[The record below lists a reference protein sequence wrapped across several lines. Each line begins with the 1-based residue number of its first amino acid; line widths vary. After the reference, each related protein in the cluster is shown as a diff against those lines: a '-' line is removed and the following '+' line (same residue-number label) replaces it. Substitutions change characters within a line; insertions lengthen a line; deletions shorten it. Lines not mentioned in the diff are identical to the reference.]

1 MIPPAQVPHPAT
13 ETRVTNER
21 PSGLAGLWQRTAKV
35 EPGESPAVITAF
47 LLYFCVMS
55 GYFAVRPV
63 RETVG
68 TILGPE
74 RTADLFVVTWIAS
87 LAIVP
92 IYGALCSRFRR
103 STFLPWIYGFVA
115 ISLAFVGLVLRAS
128 ESVFASQFFYVFISV
143 LNLFVISVL
152 WSFLLEL
159 FNAGQVKRLFGIVA
173 AGGTAGALAGPMLT
187 DLTVQF
193 IGNDGVLFMG
203 ASLFVGAIVCQ
214 RVLLSIW
221 KHTGWSAAAAA
232 VGDRPMG
239 GNPFAGFTIILK
251 SPYLIGIATFV
262 VLAASANTFLYF
274 AQLRVVADTFADT
287 EARTQVFSRIDYTV
301 QTLTLLAQIFFTGR
315 IASKWGIGSLL
326 MFVPLLLVGGFLL
339 LSAVYVFPVLVAV
352 MITRRVGEYSFIRPG
367 REMLFSRLDTET
379 KYKAKNAIDVPVYRG
394 GDALIAQVDARL
406 DGAGMSPQNIALIGA
421 GAAALW
427 AVNGIVL
434 GRSKRTAEDAG
445 ETAPATS

>member
-1 MIPPAQVPHPAT
+1 MS
-13 ETRVTNER
+13 NEY

-55 GYFAVRPV
+55 GYFSVRPV

-92 IYGALCSRFRR
+92 IYGILCARFKR
-103 STFLPWIYGFVA
+103 SAFLPWIYGFVA
-115 ISLAFVGLVLRAS
+115 LSLALIGIVLGAS
-128 ESVFASQFFYVFISV
+128 ESVAAAQFFYVFISV
-143 LNLFVISVL
+143 LNLFAISVL

-159 FNAGQVKRLFGIVA
+159 FDSGQVKRLFGIVA

-187 DLTVQF
+187 DLTVRF

-203 ASLFVGAIVCQ
+203 AGLFVGAIVCQ
-214 RVLLSIW
+214 RVLLGIW
-221 KHTGWSAAAAA
+221 KKTGWSGAAAA

-239 GNPFAGFTIILK
+239 GNPFAGFTLILK
-251 SPYLIGIATFV
+251 SPYLIGIAAFV

-274 AQLRVVADTFADT
+274 AQLRVVSETFSDP
-287 EARTQVFSRIDYTV
+287 EVRTQVFSRIDYTV
-301 QTLTLLAQIFFTGR
+301 QTLTIIMQLLFTGR

-339 LSAVYVFPVLVAV
+339 LAALYTFPVLVAV

-394 GDALIAQVDARL
+394 GDALIAQLYSRMEA
-406 DGAGMSPQNIALIGA
+406 AGMTPANIALLGA
-421 GAAALW
+421 GAAVLW
-427 AVNGIVL
+427 AVNGIML
-434 GRSKRTAEDAG
+434 GRSKGGREGTERTVA
-445 ETAPATS
+445 ATT